1 MMDNPTVEPDSLEA
15 ALEWA
20 SDRIEAGGVPPGREA
35 NWALQR
41 RHQAEW
47 MVPALKALAAHMA
60 VRKEVAAAS
69 DHPDLRPYRLLD
81 LGTGYGSFAVAA
93 HALGAEVVG
102 VDWHTPLPTLEAL
115 GITWELQDIE
125 APEPLGGPYDCIAL
139 LEVLEHLNCH
149 PLPLLRRIRAALRP
163 SGMLIGSTPDP
174 SVWQEDLPPLELAD
188 LPQWHAS
195 AALVDR
201 HVRLYTP
208 EELEGLLQEAG
219 FSGVVIERTGAP
231 RYHWRAL

>member
-1 MMDNPTVEPDSLEA
+1 MEPTTIVVRTLASVMEA
-15 ALEWA
+15 ELEWA
-20 SDRIEAGGVPPGREA
+20 SDRIEEAGIPPGREA

-47 MVPALKALAAHMA
+47 MVPALEAL
-60 VRKEVAAAS
+60 EEWEDET
-69 DHPDLRPYRLLD
+69 DHLPCRLLD
-81 LGTGYGSFAVAA
+81 LGTGYGTFAVVAKM
-93 HALGAEVVG
+93 LEWDVVG
-102 VDWHTPLPTLEAL
+102 IDWHTPLPAFEAPGL
-115 GITWELQDIE
+115 AWERRDIE
-125 APEPLGGPYDCIAL
+125 APEPLGGPYDCIAM

-149 PLPLLRRIRAALRP
+149 PLPLLQRIRAALRP

-174 SVWQEDLPPLELAD
+174 AVWQEGLPPVGLAD

-208 EELEGLLQEAG
+208 DEVTGLLTEAG
-219 FSGVVIERTGAP
+219 FSGITIDRTGAP
-231 RYHWRAL
+231 RYHWRATI

>member
-1 MMDNPTVEPDSLEA
+1 MESLGA
-15 ALEWA
+15 VLEWA
-20 SDRIEAGGVPPGREA
+20 SDRIEAAGVPPGREA

-47 MVPALKALAAHMA
+47 MLHALVDLSAHMA
-60 VRKEVAAAS
+60 ASKDVAAAS

-81 LGTGYGSFAVAA
+81 LGAGYGSFAVAA
-93 HALGAEVVG
+93 RVLGAEVVG
-102 VDWHTPLPTLEAL
+102 VDWHTPLPTFEAPGL
-115 GITWELQDIE
+115 TWERRDIE
-125 APEPLGGPYDCIAL
+125 APEPLGGPYDCIAM

-149 PLPLLRRIRAALRP
+149 PLPLLQRIRAALRP

-174 SVWQEDLPPLELAD
+174 AVWQEGLPPVGLAD

-208 EELEGLLQEAG
+208 DEVTGLLTEAG
-219 FSGVVIERTGAP
+219 FSGITIDRTGAP
-231 RYHWRAL
+231 RYHWRATI